1 MTAELASSFDAE
13 GIDYTDPS
21 NKERFFS
28 SEERNKK
35 IKPFEDRES
44 APIGQPGAACK
55 PNLFFGFFHD
65 GTRNN
70 YGEAIKDKNHT
81 QSNIARLYS
90 CYPGH
95 SVPGVVVGEP
105 KWEYRMD
112 QFSNYFRVYIPGV
125 GTEFNDVDDKGKK
138 SKKDATLGAA
148 MAYKGEPRIV
158 WALLQAV
165 NNLHRF
171 LNKAPLKNPKEI
183 KAVLR

>member
-1 MTAELASSFDAE
+1 VDEEKTMTAELASSFDAE

-70 YGEAIKDKNHT
+70 YGESIKNKNHT
-81 QSNIARLYS
+81 HSNIARLYS
-90 CYPGH
+90 CYPGY
-95 SVPGVVVGEP
+95 SVPGVIVDEP
-105 KWEYRMD
+105 EWKYRMD
-112 QFSNYFRVYIPGV
+112 QFKNYFRVYIPGV
-125 GTEFNDVDDKGKK
+125 GTRERKARKTSLSARRWPTRAN
-138 SKKDATLGAA
+138 
-148 MAYKGEPRIV
+148 R
-158 WALLQAV
+158 ALSGPCCRRSITCIAFSTR
-165 NNLHRF
+165 NR
-171 LNKAPLKNPKEI
+171 
-183 KAVLR
+183 